1 MFNLIVNIVL
11 PSIILTKLSSTD
23 YLGPVYALLL
33 ALSFPVVYG
42 IYDLVTTKKYN
53 FISVLGI
60 VSLILTGGIG
70 LLALPLEWIAIKE
83 AAVPLLIGI
92 VVLTTARTK
101 FPLVKKLL
109 FQIANESLIQSKLV
123 TQDARN
129 TFERK
134 TLRATY
140 LVALSFLVSAI
151 LNYVLAKIIVVS
163 SPGTVEF
170 TAELG
175 KLTAYSYPVI
185 ALPSTAILV
194 AAILLLLRDIKTLT
208 GLELETLLQ
217 KPNNLV

>member
-1 MFNLIVNIVL
+1 MLNLVINIVL
-11 PSIILTKLSSTD
+11 PSIILTKFSSAA
-23 YLGPVYALLL
+23 YLGPVYGLLL
-33 ALSFPVVYG
+33 ALSLPLGYG
-42 IYDLVTTKKYN
+42 LYDLIKTKRYN
-53 FISVLGI
+53 FVSILGI
-60 VSLILTGGIG
+60 ISIVLTGGIG

-92 VVLTTARTK
+92 GVLITARTK

-109 FQIANESLIQSKLV
+109 FQIANEALIMSKL
-123 TQDARN
+123 TTPTAQQ

-151 LNYVLAKIIVVS
+151 LNYVLAKIIVTS
-163 SPGTVEF
+163 PPGTAEF

-175 KLTAYSYPVI
+175 RLTAYSYPVI

-194 AAILLLLRDIKTLT
+194 VALLLLLRDIKTLT
-208 GLELETLLQ
+208 GLELETVL
-217 KPNNLV
+217 KSSK